1 MKLYLYRICTR
12 QLTTDGVLKDENGVK
27 ICDTAEHTQKMLPQG
42 VYKVV
47 LRKHPNLGHR
57 AVQVKSA
64 WIIHGNGV
72 HEKDFGASIIVGE
85 HLVPGV
91 VIRSYLYFE
100 RLIKRIEK
108 VFKRGGEVEL
118 VIISHDSQ

>member
-57 AVQVKSA
+57 AVQVESA

-91 VIRSYLYFE
+91 VIRSYSYFE
-100 RLIKRIEK
+100 RIIKRI
-108 VFKRGGEVEL
+108 
-118 VIISHDSQ
+118 